1 MTLAEQHRVQ
11 LAAYREHPE
20 RFVIGAAP
28 APEAAG
34 GGLDQPAQKLTHQD
48 AVGTTQTR
56 SDDLRV
62 VHAINTYEPLTQ
74 LGAHTS
80 LGCLMI
86 VDTLRRTSVAS
97 LRGGLWTLP
106 GCGKP
111 WTASKPSRNASAHGF
126 PRALGKP
133 ADGRRFP
140 TAPTGPAQAGS
151 LYQGGLDYT
160 RP

>member
-1 MTLAEQHRVQ
+1 MTLAEKHRVQ

-20 RFVIGAAP
+20 GFVIGAAP

-62 VHAINTYEPLTQ
+62 VQAINTYEPLTRP
-74 LGAHTS
+74 G
-80 LGCLMI
+80 GWLMI

-111 WTASKPSRNASAHGF
+111 WTASKPSRNASAHSF

-140 TAPTGPAQAGS
+140 TAPTGPAEAGS
-151 LYQGGLDYT
+151 LNEGGLDYT